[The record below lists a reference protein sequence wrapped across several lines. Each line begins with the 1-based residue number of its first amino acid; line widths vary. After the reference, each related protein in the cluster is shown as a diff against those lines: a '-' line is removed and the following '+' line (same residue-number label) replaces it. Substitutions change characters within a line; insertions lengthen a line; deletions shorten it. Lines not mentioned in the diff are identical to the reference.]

1 MKYFVNYAVQ
11 GICKSI
17 SIYAK
22 NRVEAYDT
30 IYQSY
35 PGATILNLVSVHSEY
50 EFPE

>member
-22 NRVEAYDT
+22 SRVEAYDT

-35 PGATILNLVSVHSEY
+35 PGATILNLVCVYSEY